1 MAVAKVFTDEQKR
14 SLVFEYLDCAWGLKS
29 QFRRDRGI
37 STNQMRTWRLQVM
50 ADTLEVGLVPR
61 GGVAVAAEEAKAIAR
76 LAKEADKLRE
86 QLVRERAA
94 HEKALAAKQAELGVQ
109 QRAVDALGKAIEIL
123 HRRGAG
129 KTSQH
134 GSAQNPNP

>member
-1 MAVAKVFTDEQKR
+1 MAVAKVFTVEQKR
-14 SLVFEYLDCAWGLKS
+14 ALVYEYLDCAWGSKS
-29 QFRRDRGI
+29 QFRRDHGI

-50 ADTLEVGLVPR
+50 ADTLDMGLVPR
-61 GGVAVAAEEAKAIAR
+61 GGVAVGAEEAKAIAR
-76 LAKEADKLRE
+76 LANEADQLRE
-86 QLVRERAA
+86 QLARERAEHA
-94 HEKALAAKQAELGVQ
+94 KALEAKDAELGTQ

-134 GSAQNPNP
+134 DSAQNP